1 MSDGGRTQRKD
12 DIDMAKRKVSLR
24 IDEEIYNEL
33 TNEAQANGTTL
44 SDTISKRLDGASVVH
59 VSDDKVDSLRG
70 ELIKISAFLGQR
82 YSEIAKRGGNVN
94 QIAKQVNKLNGAM
107 NDKTLDVLS
116 KNMGVFAT
124 WQREE
129 RNEIAEI
136 KKRVDELWQLLK

>member
-1 MSDGGRTQRKD
+1 
-12 DIDMAKRKVSLR
+12 MAKRKVSLR

-33 TNEAQANGTTL
+33 MNEAQANATTL
-44 SDTISKRLDGASVVH
+44 SDTISKRLNSASVVH

-70 ELIKISAFLGQR
+70 ELIKISAFLSQR
-82 YSEIAKRGGNVN
+82 YSEIAKRGNNVN
-94 QIAKQVNKLNGAM
+94 QIAKQVNKASDKL
-107 NDKTLDVLS
+107 NDKALAVLS
-116 KNMGVFAT
+116 ENMSLVAK

>member
-1 MSDGGRTQRKD
+1 
-12 DIDMAKRKVSLR
+12 MAKRKVSLR

-33 TNEAQANGTTL
+33 TNEAQANATTL
-44 SDTISKRLDGASVVH
+44 SDTISKRLNSASVVH

-70 ELIKISAFLGQR
+70 ELIKISAFLSQR
-82 YSEIAKRGGNVN
+82 YSEIAKRGNNVN
-94 QIAKQVNKLNGAM
+94 QIAKQVNKLKGM
-107 NDKTLDVLS
+107 NEKTLDVLTR
-116 KNMGVFAT
+116 NMGVFAT

>member
-1 MSDGGRTQRKD
+1 
-12 DIDMAKRKVSLR
+12 MAKRKVSLR

-33 TNEAQANGTTL
+33 TNEAQANATTL
-44 SDTISKRLDGASVVH
+44 SDTISKRLNSASVVH
-59 VSDDKVDSLRG
+59 VSDDNVDSLRG

-82 YSEIAKRGGNVN
+82 YSEVSKRGNNVN
-94 QIAKQVNKLNGAM
+94 QIAKQVNKASDKL
-107 NDKTLDVLS
+107 NDKALAVLS
-116 KNMGVFAT
+116 ENMSLVAK